1 MSTLGRNIAFPIY
14 KGDGTSFH
22 NLVIKKS
29 TSDSIVMSLGD
40 KVTGDVYYKDNTL
53 KCNMDEYIL
62 VDGVKYSIVNP
73 PTIVREGLKSANGEL
88 NGMTKYSFVFYHP
101 MHMLGNMD
109 FSDVAVT
116 NAESMFKSHDRIFS
130 WVGNFTDYVAKLNKN
145 LQGSQFIVSISD
157 SVDADSRN
165 IVSDVLTFTNN
176 TIADAI
182 KTGYDTWHFPFVV
195 DAIKSGEQYYSQGKR
210 FLIQFGN
217 PTREILD
224 ANNQPF
230 VFNFGKG
237 VGLKNNSRTPRNNK
251 IVTRVAGYGSEQNIP
266 YGYPQIPWTG
276 DPSATQTADGYPIYD
291 GIVGGVVTKLIKHP
305 FTRTHLMPSVYVE
318 SVRKKVNSA
327 ASDYDNTTPLVDYYD
342 APSTYPNPINLDAPK
357 LDIVEIETIKPE
369 LGDAFIVGAIPIND
383 DLTPASGWDD
393 TMDDDGNYHQSYFK
407 ITLPQLDFDIYACAS
422 ITEEMKIN
430 MRSGACI
437 GCTFDAQV
445 DWDDYKKNFF
455 DAQGNFLPDGEQRD
469 LSKYPKSNNGSID
482 LIVKKDLNTYGTLM
496 PNVYQH
502 PAQGD
507 KFVILG
513 ISLPS
518 TYITNAQER
527 LDDALMA
534 HMLDNNVYYYDYPLS
549 FDEDFFYNHTDILSQ
564 VRPNSVLRFTFGD
577 EEKSLYIKQITIKY
591 GEGVL
596 PKYDIT
602 LTDNIEVVLN
612 QIGLVAEDVSR
623 LALAMMQ
630 MNKRT
635 NINISNT
642 ESLQKYVDYTIMP
655 NLESIQKQI
664 DGSQITYFGNED
676 PFDASHPYSDGK
688 YVVDPTKFP
697 ASEWDDDYSEHDGD
711 MFYNRETGKGY
722 EFTIIDNSASPVV
735 YGWQL
740 IQDEDIVQALNNA
753 QTAQD
758 TADGKR
764 RVFICD
770 ASHHTPNPPYD
781 VGDLWVNVKYPYS
794 TGATYDDEILKCV
807 VAKTEGQSFSINDWS
822 LANGYTAALRNFING
837 TYADDLEDIQN
848 QIDGKAETWYQSTD
862 PSIAWTS
869 TALKNQHKGDIWHN
883 SSNTTINGVK
893 AGQDAIWNG
902 TAWVVDE
909 TVPQSVYDEIDGKC
923 AIYVT
928 WGAWGNDLQEK
939 DLFIPAAN
947 TTQGGVTYKANK
959 VYRCIDKDTPTFQ
972 EIAYT
977 DDTQY
982 NGFITKLIGSSG
994 QSKDAAENAIAAIKH
1009 ALNEGNT
1016 YNEGGLILS
1025 NLISLGTGNPISGT
1039 FTPWAGISGIYKTSE
1054 TGTGYKGHGIAAWY
1068 GGGMIDGEVSQ
1079 VDNAAKSLF
1088 RFDGSGYVANCNLK
1102 WDANGNVTI
1111 QGYSINATTLKVGGA
1126 NVATQAMLDNFV
1138 SKAFFNRLF
1147 TAYDANGNAIVPNDT
1162 TTAISN
1168 LKILV
1173 GTWTEQ
1179 YLSALGMNSQGGGGT
1194 GDVSHIKIGT
1204 NPDVYLDPIDGI
1216 IDMSSYAANW
1226 NDAYNKRH
1234 THSNKS
1240 VLDGITS
1247 TKVSHWDAVY
1257 GVVPAAAYESGNQ
1270 LADKNFVNSS
1280 IATATATYISN
1291 NNGEPFNSLAELQ
1304 AYTGQHDKNDYAF
1317 VKTTDSAGNTLYN
1330 RYKFDGTS
1338 WALEYTLNNSSFTSD
1353 QWNAINSGI
1362 TPSLVTKLN
1371 GIAAGAQ
1378 VNVIETVKVNGTA
1391 LSISSKAVDILTGN
1405 GLQSNTNTISIKLD
1419 TNSGLSVSSSGL
1431 KLDAVN
1437 ALNSTLTY
1445 KALSAAQ
1452 GKALNDRLAILEAMF
1467 TREGSGTSAD
1477 PYVIRANYG
1486 LYTDSFLSALGLNSQ
1501 GGGGGGGM
1509 SLNEVW
1515 QSLTNEVADNYSTK
1529 KIHTNH
1535 IPDMA
1540 GIYGYLKTHQTLYT
1554 LSIYGGTTKVLDFK
1568 PDANASIYIKAGGD
1582 ISLANDTTNRYI
1594 TLSYSHPTDGANTTI
1609 SAANGRVLSAITVNS
1624 LGHVTSVSSKTLA
1637 AADIPSLAWDKIT
1650 SGKPTTLGGYGITD
1664 AKIASGVITLGGNTI
1679 TPVTSVSM
1687 TVPTGFSVSGS
1698 PISKTGTLALT
1709 FADGY
1714 EGFTTTLK
1722 NKIDLLYSLFTREGA
1737 GTAASPYV
1745 IKANYGLYTNQFLSS
1760 LGQNSQGGSGDFDE
1774 EQMWIALGTD
1784 VEEKVIDSSHIPDT
1798 SSIYGYLKASSLNGY
1813 ATQNWVN
1820 SRGFLTSHQ
1829 NIYALTLKA
1838 DGTTVTTYTP
1848 NSATASLN
1856 LVAGTNISLTRGT
1869 NAITIANTYSYTLPL
1884 AASGTRGGVQIGY
1897 SESGKNYAVKLS
1909 GEKMYVSVPWTDTT
1923 YESKAAASGGTA
1935 VSLVTTGEKYTWNAK
1950 QEAISDLS
1958 TIRSNASNGNTAYGY
1973 FTNGVA
1979 KTAAKLS
1986 TVSMTAWGQTYWTS
2000 GGVPTSISG
2009 DMTDV
2014 GNVTLKNGYFIRAL
2028 GPDSTARNIIGFS
2041 SSGMLYIGN
2050 GTISPKY
2057 LTRVYGWGIQLR
2069 YGYTDTSGN
2078 VVSGVGLRIEE
2089 ETGAVGINKTLA
2101 VGGAT
2106 TLTGLLTANGN
2117 IVTGTSDGAY
2127 IQIGAIKLVY
2137 DSTNNALKV
2146 IKSDDTSANLYAT
2159 GAVSSLGAN
2168 SSGGGGGGGMSLNEV
2183 WQSLTNEV
2191 ADNYSTKKIHTNHI
2205 PDMAGIYGYLKSSA
2219 LSGYVTSVKVGT
2231 TAYNPSS
2238 GVVSLPAYP
2247 TSLPAS
2253 DVYAWAKAST
2263 KPSYTL
2269 DEVSDGITRKLANC
2283 VTLASAQTINATKT
2297 FSAQQAFTV
2306 AQGTSPFTVSSNTVI
2321 SNLNADLLD
2330 GQHGSYYATASSVTT
2345 ISGYFSNGVSNK
2357 AAADRNGRSLVTYKE
2372 YSGTFPPND
2381 GTLQWYTL
2389 ISYTNNYYTKSAIV
2403 EISTRRATATIL
2415 INFYNTNTPYI
2426 TFLGYFGSPS
2436 SVTGGFTGGV
2446 RVIADGNNA
2455 KIQFQFYAPS
2465 STTSNY
2471 CLLGVKVYSENPA
2484 NWVLADSLV
2493 ADTDTYESFLADVK
2507 ATTKCFSGGG
2517 LMPTDNNTYNIGSSS
2532 FVYKNVYATTFHGAL
2547 SGNAN
2552 SATKLQTSR
2561 TIWGQSFDG
2570 SADIS
2575 GNLSSVGNISF
2586 SASGKN
2592 IGSIAY
2598 FDTTN
2603 SRLGIGTSSPS
2614 YNLHVSGTFYAS
2626 GNSSIGG
2633 TFGVTGATTLSSTLA
2648 VTGATTL
2655 TGLLTA
2661 NGNIKT
2667 GTSDGAYIQ
2676 IGAIKL
2682 VYDSTNNALKVI
2694 KSDDTSANLYATG
2707 AVSALGANS
2716 SGGGGGGGMSLN
2728 EVWQSLTN
2736 EVADN
2741 YSTTKIHTNHIPD
2754 MAGIYGYLKSSALS
2768 GYVTS
2773 VKVGT
2778 TAYNPSSG
2786 VVSLPAY
2793 PTVPTKV
2800 SAFTNDSGYVTS
2812 SGVTSVA
2819 TGTGLTGG
2827 TITSTGT
2834 VSISST
2840 YRRYI
2845 SNGNTAYEW
2854 GNHANAG
2861 YALASSLSSY
2871 LPLTG
2876 GTITGTINRKMSADT
2891 SNYEPAIYFVNVASG
2906 TKLAEIGYWN
2916 TYQKVYINPIGSS
2929 DVYDDAIGKYSL
2941 MIGNNSLTY
2950 NTYTI
2955 YHAGN
2960 SNTTSVDWSCQHL
2973 TIAGNESSN
2982 ITTVWNGNGAI
2993 TTNSPSTNAAIRH
3006 AIRFNWYSTS
3016 WEIGNIRDSSDGTH
3030 GFGITS
3036 GNSTLVARFTT
3047 SGAVVYGEV
3056 TATSDARQK
3065 TLLGDTN
3072 LSVKQIA
3079 DAPNIK
3085 FLWNDNRDEKTHIGS
3100 LAQYW
3105 DNVLP
3110 EAVTK
3115 DGTHGYM
3122 SLNYGALALCSAITI
3137 AREVVKHEDRIT
3149 ILEKENAKLKARIAE
3164 LEERRVA

>member
-1 MSTLGRNIAFPIY
+1 MTILQQPDAL
-14 KGDGTSFH
+14 SFSM
-22 NLVIKKS
+22 NLKPFKIS
-29 TSDSIVMSLGD
+29 TSEEVEFSLMQG
-40 KVTGDVYYKDNTL
+40 GETL
-53 KCNMDEYIL
+53 LSEMLSPDA
-62 VDGVKYSIVNP
+62 DGQIELSLRDIIHDRLSCQVP
-73 PTIVREGLKSANGEL
+73 PTADPYVQSSVVADFTAVIGSTSVTFRVIRGGVDRLSGTVNDFLRANFLTWQPNVKPVTYSSPEFLSYYAVDSGCKLKVKA
-88 NGMTKYSFVFYHP
+88 Y
-101 MHMLGNMD
+101 
-109 FSDVAVT
+109 
-116 NAESMFKSHDRIFS
+116 
-130 WVGNFTDYVAKLNKN
+130 FTDSAGNVTPGAVKN
-145 LQGSQFIVSISD
+145 ICS
-157 SVDADSRN
+157 
-165 IVSDVLTFTNN
+165 LT
-176 TIADAI
+176 
-182 KTGYDTWHFPFVV
+182 
-195 DAIKSGEQYYSQGKR
+195 Q
-210 FLIQFGN
+210 
-217 PTREILD
+217 
-224 ANNQPF
+224 
-230 VFNFGKG
+230 
-237 VGLKNNSRTPRNNK
+237 
-251 IVTRVAGYGSEQNIP
+251 
-266 YGYPQIPWTG
+266 
-276 DPSATQTADGYPIYD
+276 
-291 GIVGGVVTKLIKHP
+291 GVVT
-305 FTRTHLMPSVYVE
+305 TVSVQYAVI
-318 SVRKKVNSA
+318 A
-327 ASDYDNTTPLVDYYD
+327 GLYSDSLPAYYD
-342 APSTYPNPINLDAPK
+342 VWVASGSTALTYTQRYYASTMRSEEEQWMFFENSLGGIDTFRTFGAVTLDAEHTHHIAEIDDVSYEYRVDTERK
-357 LDIVEIETIKPE
+357 WTVNTGHLDISERRWLLDFFPSAGKYVYAGSAVRRIVLTDDSVSYRFRE
-369 LGDAFIVGAIPIND
+369 LP
-383 DLTPASGWDD
+383 S
-393 TMDDDGNYHQSYFK
+393 SYSFTFRFAE
-407 ITLPQLDFDIYACAS
+407 TLPLL
-422 ITEEMKIN
+422 N
-430 MRSGACI
+430 
-437 GCTFDAQV
+437 
-445 DWDDYKKNFF
+445 
-455 DAQGNFLPDGEQRD
+455 LPRHE
-469 LSKYPKSNNGSID
+469 
-482 LIVKKDLNTYGTLM
+482 
-496 PNVYQH
+496 
-502 PAQGD
+502 
-507 KFVILG
+507 
-513 ISLPS
+513 LPV
-518 TYITNAQER
+518 E
-527 LDDALMA
+527 
-534 HMLDNNVYYYDYPLS
+534 MLDITVPDIGSFTLPPRLLEFSQLPLS
-549 FDEDFFYNHTDILSQ
+549 
-564 VRPNSVLRFTFGD
+564 
-577 EEKSLYIKQITIKY
+577 
-591 GEGVL
+591 EGVL
-596 PKYDIT
+596 FPVQSPYAEEWQVVTMGGITQYLRSVLDIPSPGLGRT
-602 LTDNIEVVLN
+602 DIIRLLSAQLTPLDPLHPEESRIDPSWLPEGYGAIDIEHVT
-612 QIGLVAEDVSR
+612 GLREELDSKLDTR
-623 LALAMMQ
+623 FF
-630 MNKRT
+630 
-635 NINISNT
+635 SNVFT
-642 ESLQKYVDYTIMP
+642 VY
-655 NLESIQKQI
+655 
-664 DGSQITYFGNED
+664 DGS
-676 PFDASHPYSDGK
+676 
-688 YVVDPTKFP
+688 
-697 ASEWDDDYSEHDGD
+697 
-711 MFYNRETGKGY
+711 
-722 EFTIIDNSASPVV
+722 
-735 YGWQL
+735 
-740 IQDEDIVQALNNA
+740 
-753 QTAQD
+753 
-758 TADGKR
+758 
-764 RVFICD
+764 
-770 ASHHTPNPPYD
+770 
-781 VGDLWVNVKYPYS
+781 
-794 TGATYDDEILKCV
+794 
-807 VAKTEGQSFSINDWS
+807 
-822 LANGYTAALRNFING
+822 
-837 TYADDLEDIQN
+837 
-848 QIDGKAETWYQSTD
+848 
-862 PSIAWTS
+862 
-869 TALKNQHKGDIWHN
+869 
-883 SSNTTINGVK
+883 
-893 AGQDAIWNG
+893 
-902 TAWVVDE
+902 
-909 TVPQSVYDEIDGKC
+909 
-923 AIYVT
+923 
-928 WGAWGNDLQEK
+928 
-939 DLFIPAAN
+939 
-947 TTQGGVTYKANK
+947 
-959 VYRCIDKDTPTFQ
+959 
-972 EIAYT
+972 
-977 DDTQY
+977 
-982 NGFITKLIGSSG
+982 
-994 QSKDAAENAIAAIKH
+994 
-1009 ALNEGNT
+1009 
-1016 YNEGGLILS
+1016 
-1025 NLISLGTGNPISGT
+1025 
-1039 FTPWAGISGIYKTSE
+1039 
-1054 TGTGYKGHGIAAWY
+1054 
-1068 GGGMIDGEVSQ
+1068 
-1079 VDNAAKSLF
+1079 
-1088 RFDGSGYVANCNLK
+1088 
-1102 WDANGNVTI
+1102 
-1111 QGYSINATTLKVGGA
+1111 
-1126 NVATQAMLDNFV
+1126 
-1138 SKAFFNRLF
+1138 
-1147 TAYDANGNAIVPNDT
+1147 GNAIVPNTYEQVAD
-1162 TTAISN
+1162 N
-1168 LKILV
+1168 LKIMV
-1173 GTWTEQ
+1173 GAWTDQ
-1179 YLSALGMNSQGGGGT
+1179 YLSALGLNSQGGGGET
-1194 GDVSHIKIGT
+1194 GGVSGIRISSSSVLT
-1204 NPDVYLDPIDGI
+1204 PDEEGVVNIAGYI
-1216 IDMSSYAANW
+1216 IQPAEKTRWDAA
-1226 NDAYNKRH
+1226 AAMRH
-1234 THSNKS
+1234 AHSNKS
-1240 VLDGITS
+1240 ILDSITS
-1247 TKVSHWDAVY
+1247 
-1257 GVVPAAAYESGNQ
+1257 Q
-1270 LADKNFVNSS
+1270 QISS
-1280 IATATATYISN
+1280 
-1291 NNGEPFNSLAELQ
+1291 
-1304 AYTGQHDKNDYAF
+1304 
-1317 VKTTDSAGNTLYN
+1317 
-1330 RYKFDGTS
+1330 
-1338 WALEYTLNNSSFTSD
+1338 
-1353 QWNAINSGI
+1353 WNALTAVRILPGDGLAGGGDLSAD
-1362 TPSLVTKLN
+1362 VTLSVKL
-1371 GIAAGAQ
+1371 A
-1378 VNVIETVKVNGTA
+1378 
-1391 LSISSKAVDILTGN
+1391 S
-1405 GLQSNTNTISIKLD
+1405 
-1419 TNSGLSVSSSGL
+1419 NSGLSVSSGGL

-1501 GGGGGGGM
+1501 GGGGSTFDEDQMWAALRSNTGTYA
-1509 SLNEVW
+1509 NE
-1515 QSLTNEVADNYSTK
+1515 
-1529 KIHTNH
+1529 KINANH

-1664 AKIASGVITLGGNTI
+1664 AKIASGVITLGGDTI

-1745 IKANYGLYTNQFLSS
+1745 IRANYGLYTNQFLSS

-1784 VEEKVIDSSHIPDT
+1784 VEEKVIASSHIPDT

-2159 GAVSSLGAN
+2159 GAVSALGAN

-2191 ADNYSTKKIHTNHI
+2191 ADNYSTTKIHTNHI

-2330 GQHGSYYATASSVTT
+2330 GHHGSYYATASSVTT

-2357 AAADRNGRSLVTYKE
+2357 AAADSNGRSLVTYKE
-2372 YSGTFPPND
+2372 YSNTFPPND

-2415 INFYNTNTPYI
+2415 INFWYYNSPYI
-2426 TFLGYFGSPS
+2426 TFLGYYGSPS
-2436 SVTGGFTGGV
+2436 ASSGGFTGGV

-2465 STTSNY
+2465 STTSTY
-2471 CLLGVKVYSENPA
+2471 RLLGVKVYSENPA

-2547 SGNAN
+2547 TGNAD
-2552 SATKLQTSR
+2552 SATKLQTER

-2570 SADIS
+2570 SANVSGAITGATTIS
-2575 GNLSSVGNISF
+2575 ASSNVSVG
-2586 SASGKN
+2586 
-2592 IGSIAY
+2592 
-2598 FDTTN
+2598 
-2603 SRLGIGTSSPS
+2603 GT
-2614 YNLHVSGTFYAS
+2614 L
-2626 GNSSIGG
+2626 
-2633 TFGVTGATTLSSTLA
+2633 GVTGATTLSSTLSVSGNTTIGGNIYLDNGNSIYSKDANGTDRKLMFLATTNNLYIGSEVVDAGGGTFIIGNDISLRIGGLTSSYNALSIDSSKNTTLAGTLRVNGNKIYFGDTSHYLELNSTGFHFSHGVYSDGFMSALGANSGGGSGDFDEEQMWIALGTDVEEKVIASSHIPDTSSIYGYLKASSLNGYATQNWVNSRGFLTSHQNIYALTLKADGTTVTTYTPNSATASLNLVAGTNISLTRGTNAITIANTYSYTLPLAASGTRGGVQIGYSESGKNYA
-2648 VTGATTL
+2648 VKLSGEKMYVSVPWTDTTYESKAAASGGTAVSLVTTGEKYTWNAKQEAISDLSTIRSNASNGNTAYGYFTNGVAKTAAKLSTVSMTAWGQTYWTSGGVPTSISGDMTDVGNVTLKNGYFIRALGPDSTARNIIGFSSSGMLYIGNGTISPKYLTRVYGWGIQLRYGYTDTSGNVVSGVGLRIEEETGAVGINKTLAVGGATTL

-2661 NGNIKT
+2661 NGNIVT

-2916 TYQKVYINPIGSS
+2916 TAQRVYINPIGSS
-2929 DVYDDAIGKYSL
+2929 YVYDDAIGKYSL

-3085 FLWNDNRDEKTHIGS
+3085 FLWKDNRDEKTHIGS

-3137 AREVVKHEDRIT
+3137 ARMTINHEDRIT
-3149 ILEKENAKLKARIAE
+3149 MLERENAKLKARIAE

>member
-1 MSTLGRNIAFPIY
+1 M
-14 KGDGTSFH
+14 
-22 NLVIKKS
+22 
-29 TSDSIVMSLGD
+29 
-40 KVTGDVYYKDNTL
+40 
-53 KCNMDEYIL
+53 
-62 VDGVKYSIVNP
+62 
-73 PTIVREGLKSANGEL
+73 
-88 NGMTKYSFVFYHP
+88 
-101 MHMLGNMD
+101 
-109 FSDVAVT
+109 
-116 NAESMFKSHDRIFS
+116 
-130 WVGNFTDYVAKLNKN
+130 
-145 LQGSQFIVSISD
+145 
-157 SVDADSRN
+157 
-165 IVSDVLTFTNN
+165 
-176 TIADAI
+176 
-182 KTGYDTWHFPFVV
+182 
-195 DAIKSGEQYYSQGKR
+195 
-210 FLIQFGN
+210 
-217 PTREILD
+217 
-224 ANNQPF
+224 
-230 VFNFGKG
+230 
-237 VGLKNNSRTPRNNK
+237 
-251 IVTRVAGYGSEQNIP
+251 
-266 YGYPQIPWTG
+266 
-276 DPSATQTADGYPIYD
+276 
-291 GIVGGVVTKLIKHP
+291 
-305 FTRTHLMPSVYVE
+305 
-318 SVRKKVNSA
+318 
-327 ASDYDNTTPLVDYYD
+327 
-342 APSTYPNPINLDAPK
+342 
-357 LDIVEIETIKPE
+357 
-369 LGDAFIVGAIPIND
+369 
-383 DLTPASGWDD
+383 
-393 TMDDDGNYHQSYFK
+393 
-407 ITLPQLDFDIYACAS
+407 
-422 ITEEMKIN
+422 
-430 MRSGACI
+430 
-437 GCTFDAQV
+437 
-445 DWDDYKKNFF
+445 
-455 DAQGNFLPDGEQRD
+455 
-469 LSKYPKSNNGSID
+469 
-482 LIVKKDLNTYGTLM
+482 
-496 PNVYQH
+496 
-502 PAQGD
+502 
-507 KFVILG
+507 
-513 ISLPS
+513 
-518 TYITNAQER
+518 
-527 LDDALMA
+527 
-534 HMLDNNVYYYDYPLS
+534 
-549 FDEDFFYNHTDILSQ
+549 
-564 VRPNSVLRFTFGD
+564 
-577 EEKSLYIKQITIKY
+577 
-591 GEGVL
+591 
-596 PKYDIT
+596 
-602 LTDNIEVVLN
+602 
-612 QIGLVAEDVSR
+612 
-623 LALAMMQ
+623 
-630 MNKRT
+630 
-635 NINISNT
+635 
-642 ESLQKYVDYTIMP
+642 
-655 NLESIQKQI
+655 
-664 DGSQITYFGNED
+664 
-676 PFDASHPYSDGK
+676 
-688 YVVDPTKFP
+688 
-697 ASEWDDDYSEHDGD
+697 
-711 MFYNRETGKGY
+711 
-722 EFTIIDNSASPVV
+722 
-735 YGWQL
+735 
-740 IQDEDIVQALNNA
+740 
-753 QTAQD
+753 
-758 TADGKR
+758 
-764 RVFICD
+764 
-770 ASHHTPNPPYD
+770 
-781 VGDLWVNVKYPYS
+781 
-794 TGATYDDEILKCV
+794 
-807 VAKTEGQSFSINDWS
+807 
-822 LANGYTAALRNFING
+822 
-837 TYADDLEDIQN
+837 
-848 QIDGKAETWYQSTD
+848 
-862 PSIAWTS
+862 
-869 TALKNQHKGDIWHN
+869 
-883 SSNTTINGVK
+883 
-893 AGQDAIWNG
+893 
-902 TAWVVDE
+902 
-909 TVPQSVYDEIDGKC
+909 
-923 AIYVT
+923 
-928 WGAWGNDLQEK
+928 
-939 DLFIPAAN
+939 
-947 TTQGGVTYKANK
+947 
-959 VYRCIDKDTPTFQ
+959 
-972 EIAYT
+972 
-977 DDTQY
+977 
-982 NGFITKLIGSSG
+982 
-994 QSKDAAENAIAAIKH
+994 
-1009 ALNEGNT
+1009 
-1016 YNEGGLILS
+1016 
-1025 NLISLGTGNPISGT
+1025 
-1039 FTPWAGISGIYKTSE
+1039 
-1054 TGTGYKGHGIAAWY
+1054 
-1068 GGGMIDGEVSQ
+1068 
-1079 VDNAAKSLF
+1079 
-1088 RFDGSGYVANCNLK
+1088 
-1102 WDANGNVTI
+1102 
-1111 QGYSINATTLKVGGA
+1111 
-1126 NVATQAMLDNFV
+1126 
-1138 SKAFFNRLF
+1138 
-1147 TAYDANGNAIVPNDT
+1147 
-1162 TTAISN
+1162 
-1168 LKILV
+1168 
-1173 GTWTEQ
+1173 
-1179 YLSALGMNSQGGGGT
+1179 
-1194 GDVSHIKIGT
+1194 
-1204 NPDVYLDPIDGI
+1204 
-1216 IDMSSYAANW
+1216 
-1226 NDAYNKRH
+1226 
-1234 THSNKS
+1234 
-1240 VLDGITS
+1240 
-1247 TKVSHWDAVY
+1247 
-1257 GVVPAAAYESGNQ
+1257 
-1270 LADKNFVNSS
+1270 
-1280 IATATATYISN
+1280 
-1291 NNGEPFNSLAELQ
+1291 
-1304 AYTGQHDKNDYAF
+1304 
-1317 VKTTDSAGNTLYN
+1317 
-1330 RYKFDGTS
+1330 
-1338 WALEYTLNNSSFTSD
+1338 
-1353 QWNAINSGI
+1353 
-1362 TPSLVTKLN
+1362 
-1371 GIAAGAQ
+1371 
-1378 VNVIETVKVNGTA
+1378 
-1391 LSISSKAVDILTGN
+1391 
-1405 GLQSNTNTISIKLD
+1405 
-1419 TNSGLSVSSSGL
+1419 
-1431 KLDAVN
+1431 
-1437 ALNSTLTY
+1437 
-1445 KALSAAQ
+1445 
-1452 GKALNDRLAILEAMF
+1452 
-1467 TREGSGTSAD
+1467 
-1477 PYVIRANYG
+1477 
-1486 LYTDSFLSALGLNSQ
+1486 
-1501 GGGGGGGM
+1501 
-1509 SLNEVW
+1509 
-1515 QSLTNEVADNYSTK
+1515 
-1529 KIHTNH
+1529 
-1535 IPDMA
+1535 
-1540 GIYGYLKTHQTLYT
+1540 
-1554 LSIYGGTTKVLDFK
+1554 
-1568 PDANASIYIKAGGD
+1568 
-1582 ISLANDTTNRYI
+1582 
-1594 TLSYSHPTDGANTTI
+1594 
-1609 SAANGRVLSAITVNS
+1609 
-1624 LGHVTSVSSKTLA
+1624 
-1637 AADIPSLAWDKIT
+1637 
-1650 SGKPTTLGGYGITD
+1650 
-1664 AKIASGVITLGGNTI
+1664 ITLGGNTI

-1784 VEEKVIDSSHIPDT
+1784 VEEKVIASSHIPDT

-2014 GNVTLKNGYFIRAL
+2014 GNVTLKKGYFIRAL
-2028 GPDSTARNIIGFS
+2028 DSDSTARNIIGFS
-2041 SSGMLYIGN
+2041 SSGMLSIGS

-2069 YGYTDTSGN
+2069 YGYTDTSGAAKN
-2078 VVSGVGLRIEE
+2078 GLGLSIEE

-2159 GAVSSLGAN
+2159 GAVSALGAN

-2191 ADNYSTKKIHTNHI
+2191 ADNYSTTKIHTNHI

-2357 AAADRNGRSLVTYKE
+2357 AAADSNGRSLVTYKE
-2372 YSGTFPPND
+2372 YTGTFPPND
-2381 GTLQWYTL
+2381 GTLQWYTVL
-2389 ISYTNNYYTKSAIV
+2389 YFTNNYASKTAIV
-2403 EISTRRATATIL
+2403 EISTRTATATIL
-2415 INFYNTNTPYI
+2415 IQFYDHNTTYI
-2426 TFLGYFGSPS
+2426 TFLGYFGRPS

-2465 STTSNY
+2465 STISTY
-2471 CLLGVKVYSENPA
+2471 RLLGVKVYSENPA
-2484 NWVLADSLV
+2484 YWTISDSLV
-2493 ADTDTYESFLADVK
+2493 ADTETYESFLAEVY
-2507 ATTKCFSGGG
+2507 ATKNCFTGGG
-2517 LMPTDNNTYNIGSSS
+2517 LMPTTDNSYNIGSSTNK
-2532 FVYKNVYATTFHGAL
+2532 YKNVYATNFYGAL
-2547 SGNAN
+2547 KGNAS
-2552 SATKLQTSR
+2552 SATKLQTAR
-2561 TIWGQSFDG
+2561 TLWGQSFDG
-2570 SADIS
+2570 TANVS
-2575 GNLSSVGNISF
+2575 GNMTDV
-2586 SASGKN
+2586 
-2592 IGSIAY
+2592 GSITPSA
-2598 FDTTN
+2598 N
-2603 SRLGIGTSSPS
+2603 GNNLGTSSARFNI
-2614 YNLHVSGTFYAS
+2614 YGTGGNFSGA
-2626 GNSSIGG
+2626 
-2633 TFGVTGATTLSSTLA
+2633 LS

-2661 NGNIKT
+2661 NGNIVT

-2891 SNYEPAIYFVNVASG
+2891 SNYEPAIRFVNVASG